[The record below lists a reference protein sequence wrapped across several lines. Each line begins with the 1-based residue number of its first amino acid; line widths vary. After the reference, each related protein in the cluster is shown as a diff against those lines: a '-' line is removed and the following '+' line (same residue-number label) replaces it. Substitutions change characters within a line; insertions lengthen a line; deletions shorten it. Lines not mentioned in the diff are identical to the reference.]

1 MRRDGILILIMSA
14 FALLLWVVVE
24 LSKRVIDITQ

>member
-14 FALLLWVVVE
+14 FAIMFWIVVE
-24 LSKRVIDITQ
+24 LSKRLIEITQ

>member
-1 MRRDGILILIMSA
+1 MRRDGILILIMSV

-24 LSKRVIDITQ
+24 LSKRILELT

>member
-1 MRRDGILILIMSA
+1 MRRDAILILMMSV

-24 LSKRVIDITQ
+24 LAQRTMEIIK

>member
-1 MRRDGILILIMSA
+1 MRRDAILILMMSV

-24 LSKRVIDITQ
+24 LAQRILELT

>member
-1 MRRDGILILIMSA
+1 MRRDAILILMMSV

-24 LSKRVIDITQ
+24 LSKRILELT

>member
-1 MRRDGILILIMSA
+1 MRKDAILILMMSV

-24 LSKRVIDITQ
+24 LSKRILELT

>member
-1 MRRDGILILIMSA
+1 MRRDGILILIMSV

-24 LSKRVIDITQ
+24 LTKRMMELT

>member
-14 FALLLWVVVE
+14 FAFMFWIVVE
-24 LSKRVIDITQ
+24 LSKRLIEITQ